1 MGPAAAPGLDVP
13 TELRQRVGDLYCAY
27 CDALD
32 DGDYER
38 WPDFF
43 PEACLYKVLPR
54 ENFLRNLPIGL
65 IACESRAMLRD
76 RVTALRETALYAPR
90 IVRHHLSGLRIRARD
105 AMGIRATANF
115 LLIQSLVDRPS
126 EVFLAGA
133 YHDRI
138 VEADGTLRFAE
149 KICVYDSTI
158 VPTSLVFPV

>member
-13 TELRQRVGDLYCAY
+13 TALRQRVGDLYCAY

-43 PEACLYKVLPR
+43 PETCLYKVLPR
-54 ENFLRNLPIGL
+54 ENFARNLPIGL

-90 IVRHHLSGLRIRARD
+90 IVRHFVSSLRVRAIEPD
-105 AMGIRATANF
+105 GIRATANF
-115 LLIQSLVDRPS
+115 LLIQSELDQPS
-126 EVFLAGA
+126 ETFLAGT

-138 VEADGTLRFAE
+138 VETEGGLRFAE
-149 KICVYDSTI
+149 KLCVYDSTI

>member
-13 TELRQRVGDLYCAY
+13 AALRQRVGDLYCAY

-32 DGDYER
+32 DGEYER
-38 WPDFF
+38 WPALFT
-43 PEACLYKVLPR
+43 EACLYKVLPR
-54 ENFLRNLPIGL
+54 ENFQRNLPIGL

-90 IVRHHLSGLRIRARD
+90 VLRHFVSSLRIRALEPD
-105 AMGIRATANF
+105 GIRVGANF
-115 LLIQSLVDRPS
+115 LLIQSLVDQPS
-126 EVFLAGA
+126 ETFLAGT

-138 VEADGTLRFAE
+138 VESEGALLFAE
-149 KICVYDSTI
+149 KLCVYDSTI